1 MGKQRTTIPGVY
13 MSSPN
18 SFAVAIPPPDF
29 DSQTEIEHYYMD
41 TGSVSCFSAPAHPD
55 VFLLVT
61 KWNGVYTALA
71 ALRSFDPPARTAR
84 SRYLIPTRNHPECE
98 TLAKHAHDRLLPL
111 EYRDKCSVCI
121 PPGGLA
127 PFLFFYFHNSQDH
140 RGLPAL
146 PSWDIVPRYAE
157 LFREMNMENA
167 ATRRMTNSAPQK
179 TNNALCTGGGWDAF
193 ITGAIRA
200 FASSPSEPCCP
211 KRRRPA
217 HSSPAKRPRAAPE
230 TLFSNQRTIEEVL
243 EKLND
248 MAGAP
253 KPADFHEEPAAEVI
267 EVPEVPARIAPAA
280 QLAFGPEMPMDDIL
294 AYIDAQGPLSDGPFA
309 WDLDLPSLP
318 VATGAYDV
326 VATLEFSEVDDLDDG
341 WGSFQPDAFSQ

>member
-61 KWNGVYTALA
+61 KWNGVYTAFA

-179 TNNALCTGGGWDAF
+179 TNNALCAGGGWDAF

-200 FASSPSEPCCP
+200 FASSPNEPRCP
-211 KRRRPA
+211 KRRPA

-253 KPADFHEEPAAEVI
+253 KPADFHEEPAAEV
-267 EVPEVPARIAPAA
+267 PEVPACIAPAV

-309 WDLDLPSLP
+309 WDLDLPSSP
-318 VATGAYDV
+318 VAAGAYDV